1 MLLCPLT
8 NLILIEKTK
17 LYAIIYVQR
26 PQTYIVQTVCNVIN
40 YLNGERGRNMSNTI
54 SIDELIEQEYEQQY
68 FEECKFIWQNFV
80 PKSGQARNLQGELLR
95 EIENIRCEAQD
106 NGNVNW
112 DDDFTYFCEFIKQSL
127 IEQPIF
133 SEPEKEKICVIMN
146 YLKECGVYAQRFND
160 GKISDNDVLPEKLA
174 YTKDNL
180 YDIICD
186 FIGRLQNKHPEPIK
200 YSINNSIKR

>member
-1 MLLCPLT
+1 
-8 NLILIEKTK
+8 
-17 LYAIIYVQR
+17 
-26 PQTYIVQTVCNVIN
+26 
-40 YLNGERGRNMSNTI
+40 MSNTI

-112 DDDFTYFCEFIKQSL
+112 DDDLTYFCEFIKQSL

-133 SEPEKEKICVIMN
+133 SEIEKEKICVIMN

>member
-1 MLLCPLT
+1 
-8 NLILIEKTK
+8 
-17 LYAIIYVQR
+17 
-26 PQTYIVQTVCNVIN
+26 
-40 YLNGERGRNMSNTI
+40 MSNNILKSANLYGKTLFPKMDKPEI
-54 SIDELIEQEYEQQY
+54 
-68 FEECKFIWQNFV
+68 CKENCCE
-80 PKSGQARNLQGELLR
+80 KS
-95 EIENIRCEAQD
+95 NIRCEAQD

-133 SEPEKEKICVIMN
+133 SKPEKEKICVIMN

-160 GKISDNDVLPEKLA
+160 GKISDNDVLPEKFA

>member
-1 MLLCPLT
+1 MYSNQFVNALMQSSNSRKLKLL
-8 NLILIEKTK
+8 
-17 LYAIIYVQR
+17 AR
-26 PQTYIVQTVCNVIN
+26 F
-40 YLNGERGRNMSNTI
+40 
-54 SIDELIEQEYEQQY
+54 EQQY

-112 DDDFTYFCEFIKQSL
+112 DDDLTYFCEFIKQSL

-146 YLKECGVYAQRFND
+146 YLKECGVYA
-160 GKISDNDVLPEKLA
+160 
-174 YTKDNL
+174 
-180 YDIICD
+180 
-186 FIGRLQNKHPEPIK
+186 
-200 YSINNSIKR
+200 

>member
-1 MLLCPLT
+1 M
-8 NLILIEKTK
+8 
-17 LYAIIYVQR
+17 
-26 PQTYIVQTVCNVIN
+26 
-40 YLNGERGRNMSNTI
+40 
-54 SIDELIEQEYEQQY
+54 
-68 FEECKFIWQNFV
+68 
-80 PKSGQARNLQGELLR
+80 
-95 EIENIRCEAQD
+95 
-106 NGNVNW
+106 
-112 DDDFTYFCEFIKQSL
+112 

-146 YLKECGVYAQRFND
+146 YLKECGVYAQRFNY